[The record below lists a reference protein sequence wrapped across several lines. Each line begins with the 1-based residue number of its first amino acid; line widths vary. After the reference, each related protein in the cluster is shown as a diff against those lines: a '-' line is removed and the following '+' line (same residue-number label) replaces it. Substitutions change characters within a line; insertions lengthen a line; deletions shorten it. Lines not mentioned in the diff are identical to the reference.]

1 MNARA
6 IRTSCLLLA
15 LACAA
20 THAQDMRLTTEIPA
34 CRMPAGAVLPAK
46 YGKLGKK
53 WKDFAWLR
61 QVTSNDEF
69 AGGNGWER
77 IDGSSIH
84 SWFTFARIDVNND
97 GWCDWYVDASAP
109 MSTGGDDDT
118 INTLYLGKGS
128 GWSRIG
134 ATLPDNKP
142 DELGFG
148 NAYDEQDRYLF
159 GEEPAL
165 ILDAASATNYIVTAL
180 YSRHVRR
187 YAYPGYR
194 ILAWDAGK
202 NTLRPLDKWE
212 PGSKAAAV
220 YAVFKAHGAY
230 EPSAMST
237 PPPDRIIHFD
247 PEVESYEIDM
257 ACDRDKSAE
266 EKAAISPHLLAQCKR
281 QR

>member
-34 CRMPAGAVLPAK
+34 CRMPAGPVLPAK
-46 YGKLGKK
+46 YGKLATK

-61 QVTSNDEF
+61 QVTRNDEF

-77 IDGSSIH
+77 IDGSAIH
-84 SWFTFARIDVNND
+84 SWFAFARIDVNND

-148 NAYDEQDRYLF
+148 KAYDEQDRYLF
-159 GEEPAL
+159 GEEPAV
-165 ILDAASATNYIVTAL
+165 IHDAASATNYIVTAL

-220 YAVFKAHGAY
+220 YAFFKAHGAY

>member
-20 THAQDMRLTTEIPA
+20 GHAEDIRLTIEIPA
-34 CRMPAGAVLPAK
+34 CRMPAGPVLPAK
-46 YGKLGKK
+46 YGKLARKS
-53 WKDFAWLR
+53 KDFAWLR
-61 QVTSNDEF
+61 QVTRNDEF

-84 SWFTFARIDVNND
+84 SWFAFARIDLNND
-97 GWCDWYVDASAP
+97 GWCDWYINAAAP

-148 NAYDEQDRYLF
+148 NAYDEQERYLF
-159 GEEPAL
+159 GEEPAV
-165 ILDAASATNYIVTAL
+165 IHDAASATNYIVTAL

-187 YAYPGYR
+187 YEYLGYR

-220 YAVFKAHGAY
+220 YAFFKAHGAY
-230 EPSAMST
+230 EPSTKAT
-237 PPPDRIIHFD
+237 GPQDRITHFD
-247 PEVESYEIDM
+247 PEIESYELDT
-257 ACDRDKSAE
+257 ACDGDRSAE
-266 EKAAISPHLLAQCKR
+266 EKAAISPHLLARCKR

>member
-6 IRTSCLLLA
+6 FRTCALLLA
-15 LACAA
+15 LSCGAA
-20 THAQDMRLTTEIPA
+20 HAQDMRLTTEIPA
-34 CRMPAGAVLPAK
+34 CRMPAGPVLPAK
-46 YGKLGKK
+46 YERLAKK
-53 WKDFAWLR
+53 SKDFDWLR
-61 QVTSNDEF
+61 QVTRNDES

-109 MSTGGDDDT
+109 MSTGGDRDT
-118 INTLYLGKGS
+118 INTLYLGKGN

-148 NAYDEQDRYLF
+148 DAEAEQERYLF
-159 GEEPAL
+159 GEEPAV
-165 ILDAASATNYIVTAL
+165 IHDAASTTNYIVTAL
-180 YSRHVRR
+180 DDRHVQR
-187 YAYPGYR
+187 YAHPGYR
-194 ILAWDAGK
+194 ILVWDTGK

-220 YAVFKAHGAY
+220 YAFFKAHGAY
-230 EPSAMST
+230 VPSAKGAK
-237 PPPDRIIHFD
+237 PEDRLAHFD
-247 PEVESYEIDM
+247 PEVEAYEFEE
-257 ACDRDKSAE
+257 ACGADKSAE
-266 EKAAISPHLLAQCKR
+266 EKAALSPYLLARCKR

>member
-6 IRTSCLLLA
+6 IRTSCLLLT
-15 LACAA
+15 LAC
-20 THAQDMRLTTEIPA
+20 TVGHAQDMRLTTEIPA
-34 CRMPAGAVLPAK
+34 CRMPAGPALPAK
-46 YGKLGKK
+46 YGKLAKK

-61 QVTSNDEF
+61 QVTRNDES

-97 GWCDWYVDASAP
+97 GRCDWYVEASAP
-109 MSTGGDDDT
+109 MSTGGDRDT

-148 NAYDEQDRYLF
+148 NAYAEQGRYLF
-159 GEEPAL
+159 GE
-165 ILDAASATNYIVTAL
+165 DAAVIHDAVSATNYIVTAL
-180 YSRHVRR
+180 YNRHVRR
-187 YAYPGYR
+187 YDYPGYR
-194 ILAWDAGK
+194 ILVWDTGK

-220 YAVFKAHGAY
+220 YAFFKVHGAY
-230 EPSAMST
+230 VPSQKT
-237 PPPDRIIHFD
+237 IQPQDRITHFD
-247 PEVESYEIDM
+247 PEVESYELEM
-257 ACDRDKSAE
+257 ACDADTSAE
-266 EKAAISPHLLAQCKR
+266 EKGSVSPNLLAQCKH

>member
-6 IRTSCLLLA
+6 LRTCCLLLA

-20 THAQDMRLTTEIPA
+20 THAQEMRLTTEIPPF
-34 CRMPAGAVLPAK
+34 RMPAGPVLPAK
-46 YGKLGKK
+46 YGKLATK

-61 QVTSNDEF
+61 QVTRNDEF
-69 AGGNGWER
+69 AAGNGWER

-84 SWFTFARIDVNND
+84 SWFAFARIDVNND

-148 NAYDEQDRYLF
+148 KAYDEQDRYLF
-159 GEEPAL
+159 GEEPAV
-165 ILDAASATNYIVTAL
+165 IHDAVSATNYIVTAL

-220 YAVFKAHGAY
+220 YAFFKAHGAY

-247 PEVESYEIDM
+247 PEVESYELDM

>member
-1 MNARA
+1 MRTRA
-6 IRTSCLLLA
+6 LRTCALLLA
-15 LACAA
+15 LACGAVP
-20 THAQDMRLTTEIPA
+20 AQDMRLTTGIPA
-34 CRMPAGAVLPAK
+34 GPVLPAK
-46 YGKLGKK
+46 YGTLAKK

-61 QVTSNDEF
+61 QVTRDDES

-97 GWCDWYVDASAP
+97 GWCDWYVNASAP

-128 GWSRIG
+128 GGWSRIG

-148 NAYDEQDRYLF
+148 NAYAEQERYLF
-159 GEEPAL
+159 GEDATV
-165 ILDAASATNYIVTAL
+165 IHDAASATNYIVTAL
-180 YSRHVRR
+180 YDRHVQR
-187 YAYPGYR
+187 YAHPGYR
-194 ILAWDAGK
+194 ILAWDTGK

-220 YAVFKAHGAY
+220 YAFFKAHGAY
-230 EPSAMST
+230 VPSAKAAK
-237 PPPDRIIHFD
+237 PEDRIAHFD
-247 PEVESYEIDM
+247 PEVEAYEFDE
-257 ACDRDKSAE
+257 ACDAHRSAE
-266 EKAAISPHLLAQCKR
+266 EKAAVSPHLLAQCKR